1 MTEPSYLAAIRESY
15 DTVAADYVQLVKN
28 PAELD
33 PLSRAMLA
41 AFAETVRSAGLGPVA
56 DLGCG
61 PGKVT
66 AYLAELGVP
75 VFGID
80 LSPRMIELARRA
92 YPELTFTVGSMTAP
106 EIGDGELGG
115 VLAYFSTHHTPPDQL
130 PVVFGEFHRTLAPG
144 GQLMLAGHVG
154 EGELRRPTQ
163 AYGGHPVSYE
173 SHLIPPERIAEL
185 LERAG
190 FAITARLIQEPTAES
205 KRTYATVLARKPE
218 HPSPS

>member
-130 PVVFGEFHRTLAPG
+130 PAVFGEFHRTLAPG

-218 HPSPS
+218 HPSPT